1 MRLLQ
6 KPLYA
11 FMAMLLAASLSAC
24 GEKTVTAPAATSK
37 LEESLPCF
45 GCHGGV
51 GVTTK
56 SVSKLTGGSYA
67 DEWLRSAHNTKNG
80 ASCKDCHEPHL
91 DHPNPGNCNL
101 CHGGSAVSGPS
112 AIKNPDSDGKC
123 AKCHTSRGGFGISS
137 LNGSQINTQTAHFNN
152 LTGAKYPASFVTS
165 GTAGNCRTC
174 HNPHDTATAMATL
187 RAWSRSGHG
196 DTTAAPW
203 VYYDF
208 KTALF
213 NDPKSDC
220 NRCHTTT
227 GFIKYVSTG
236 DSAPWGGATDKS
248 KEVLMCSACHLDYS
262 YKLRSAGAVTAPYAG
277 GAISYPD
284 MGASNLCLN
293 CHAGRASG
301 NSVKNVQRNYTSANF
316 VNSHYLTAGG
326 TVFGEIG
333 YEFTDRNYADP
344 AMYVHRYLGTADSR
358 GKSAVTAGSGPCVG
372 CHLANKTGP
381 GEKHTFHPY
390 IVGGNAL
397 SPTCETAGCH
407 GPKEGQP
414 AARDQI
420 WLKDTWQA
428 QYQDALAALNYLLA
442 NNSYRKLVFISSNPY
457 FTSRKWHS
465 LNSPVSDT
473 TVSGMN
479 NMGAAFNYNLLIHD
493 RGGVAHNRYYTRRLI
508 YDSIDWLD
516 DNLFNNSTGETLNAL
531 PGTGDTA
538 FKANAVTYLIDPNKT
553 SGSERY

>member
-11 FMAMLLAASLSAC
+11 FLTVLLAASLSAC
-24 GEKTVTAPAATSK
+24 GEKTVTAPDVTSK
-37 LEESLPCF
+37 LEESQPCF

-51 GVTTK
+51 GSTAK
-56 SVSKLTGGSYA
+56 SVNKLTGGSYA

-80 ASCKDCHEPHL
+80 ASCKDCHEPL
-91 DHPNPGNCNL
+91 AGHPNSCNT
-101 CHGGSAVSGPS
+101 CHGGRPQGPS
-112 AIKNPDSDGKC
+112 HDVTVNPDTSGKC
-123 AKCHTSRGGFGISS
+123 AKCHTLKAGFSVS
-137 LNGSQINTQTAHFNN
+137 AFNGNFINTQTAHFNN
-152 LTGAKYPASFVTS
+152 LTGAKFPASFVTS
-165 GTAGNCRTC
+165 TTAGACRTC
-174 HNPHDTATAMATL
+174 HNPHDTTTAMATL

-203 VYYDF
+203 TYYDF

-213 NDPKSDC
+213 NDPKSVC

-236 DSAPWGGATDKS
+236 DSAPWGNASDKS

-262 YKLRSAGAVTAPYAG
+262 YRLRSTAAVTAPYAG
-277 GAISYPD
+277 GPVTYPD

-293 CHAGRASG
+293 CHVGLASG
-301 NSVKNVQRNYTSANF
+301 NNIKNIQRNYTSASF

-333 YEFTDRNYADP
+333 YEFTDRNYSDP
-344 AMYVHRYLGTADSR
+344 SFYAHRYLGTADSR
-358 GKSAVTAGSGPCVG
+358 GKSAATSGSGPCVA

-381 GEKHTFHPY
+381 GEKHTLKPY
-390 IVGGNAL
+390 VVSGTTL
-397 SPTCETAGCH
+397 SPTCETIGCH

-420 WLKDTWQA
+420 WLRDTWQA

-442 NNSYRKLVFISSNPY
+442 NNSYRKLVFISSSPY
-457 FTSRKWHS
+457 FTSKKWHS
-465 LNSPVSDT
+465 INGPVTDT
-473 TVSGMN
+473 TISGMN

-516 DNLFNNSTGETLNAL
+516 DNLINNSVGATLSAL
-531 PGTGDTA
+531 PGTGETA
-538 FKANAVTYLIDPNKT
+538 FKANAVSYLIDPAKT

>member
-1 MRLLQ
+1 M
-6 KPLYA
+6 
-11 FMAMLLAASLSAC
+11 C
-24 GEKTVTAPAATSK
+24 E
-37 LEESLPCF
+37 
-45 GCHGGV
+45 
-51 GVTTK
+51 
-56 SVSKLTGGSYA
+56 
-67 DEWLRSAHNTKNG
+67 
-80 ASCKDCHEPHL
+80 
-91 DHPNPGNCNL
+91 
-101 CHGGSAVSGPS
+101 
-112 AIKNPDSDGKC
+112 
-123 AKCHTSRGGFGISS
+123 KCHTSRGGFNVSTF
-137 LNGSQINTQTAHFNN
+137 NGTQINTQTAHFNN

-165 GTAGNCRTC
+165 GTAKNCRTC
-174 HNPHDTATAMATL
+174 HNPHDTSTAMATL

-203 VYYDF
+203 TYYDF
-208 KTALF
+208 K
-213 NDPKSDC
+213 SRSGDC

-227 GFIKYVSTG
+227 GFLKYLADNN
-236 DSAPWGGATDKS
+236 DSAAWGSATDKT
-248 KEVLMCSACHLDYS
+248 KEVLMCNACHLDYS

-301 NSVKNVQRNYTSANF
+301 NSVKNVQRNYTSASF

-333 YEFTDRNYADP
+333 YEFTDRNYSDP
-344 AMYVHRYLGTADSR
+344 SFYAHRFLGTTDSR

-381 GEKHTFHPY
+381 GEKHTFQPY
-390 IVGGNAL
+390 VVGGNAL
-397 SPTCETAGCH
+397 SPTCETVDCH
-407 GPKEGQP
+407 GPKEGQL
-414 AARDQI
+414 AASDQI
-420 WLKDTWQA
+420 WLKDTWQV

-457 FTSRKWHS
+457 FTSKKWHS

-516 DNLFNNSTGETLNAL
+516 DNLLNNSTGATLNGL

-553 SGSERY
+553 SGNERY